1 MQGPSLHIV
10 QHRLTSPID
19 ICSFGLRG
27 PGRGRV
33 LLGSINNYT
42 SPCPQLHPG
51 RILFPTLSHQNMC
64 IISSCKYQSS
74 AILTLLN
81 INIYTIIWT
90 LSLLNGPTV
99 QLFQTSILSSNLLNK
114 IMSSQ
119 ILEFERAI
127 GCFQQG
133 EDAFRMILQ
142 IFCIL
147 MYNKDVKIGELQL

>member
-27 PGRGRV
+27 AGRGRV

-64 IISSCKYQSS
+64 IISSCKYQSR

-81 INIYTIIWT
+81 IDIYNN
-90 LSLLNGPTV
+90 LDPTV

-147 MYNKDVKIGELQL
+147 MYNIDVKIGELQL